1 MPARHSDVANAY
13 VKADQEKNLDIYMKI
28 PCGMQVAQETLN
40 YHEFAN
46 KIQLELL
53 LKKFLYGLEQARRL
67 WSNLLHFKLTES
79 NFRQCTAD
87 MFLYV
92 NRTDTSVTVVGVHV
106 DDLMVTGTSSDV
118 VGRLFKDVGSLE
130 IKDLEIVNKF
140 VGLRVKVDDS
150 EGYVLDQE
158 VTIDLLLKK
167 HGLDIANGV
176 RSPIGNE

>member
-1 MPARHSDVANAY
+1 MD
-13 VKADQEKNLDIYMKI
+13 M
-28 PCGMQVAQETLN
+28 CLN
-40 YHEFAN
+40 
-46 KIQLELL
+46 
-53 LKKFLYGLEQARRL
+53 
-67 WSNLLHFKLTES
+67 
-79 NFRQCTAD
+79 
-87 MFLYV
+87 V